1 MAITFPELTKTRVH
15 IGVGNGQYIEV
26 PMLTVA
32 DFSEF
37 NCIQLELAGLKDDT
51 TKTDAEKVRAVMD
64 ACQKLVELAKK
75 VMPVELHEKLQL
87 MDYAKLSSLV
97 LVLCKGDDDSEADDP
112 AKKLTLPSQM
122 ATAAG
127 QQQ

>member
-37 NCIQLELAGLKDDT
+37 NRIQLELAGLKDDT

-64 ACQKLVELAKK
+64 ASKKLSELAKK

-97 LVLCKGDDDSEADDP
+97 LVLCKGNDDSEADDP
-112 AKKLTLPSQM
+112 AKKLTRPSQM

-127 QQQ
+127 QQ